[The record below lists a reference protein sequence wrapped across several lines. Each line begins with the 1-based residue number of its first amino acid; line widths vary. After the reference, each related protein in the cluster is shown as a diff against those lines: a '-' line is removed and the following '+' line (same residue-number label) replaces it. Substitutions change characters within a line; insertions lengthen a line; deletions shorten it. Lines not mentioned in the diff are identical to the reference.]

1 MYSTLT
7 EPFDAANYSNNT
19 PTKLPLSSSASYLSI
34 LEKWKTLEHATFEA
48 KLAEG
53 QAKRK
58 LELFEKSF
66 QYQKQKTKNEWTGI
80 ANQQAEM
87 INSI

>member
-7 EPFDAANYSNNT
+7 EPFDGANYSNNT
-19 PTKLPLSSSASYLSI
+19 RRKLPLSSSVSYLSI
-34 LEKWKTLEHATFEA
+34 LEKRTTLEHGTFEA

-53 QAKRK
+53 QTKRK

-80 ANQQAEM
+80 TNQQAEM